1 MKSVLSGENAFE
13 LQKELDLLVNNFVKE
28 HGDLALERM
37 DGEEV
42 TPQKLVDVVTNL
54 PFLASKKMV
63 VVKNVYNKDL
73 LEKLVELEVPDFT
86 ELIVVAGKLDKRAS
100 YYKKL
105 SKLSGFK
112 SFTKQAQV
120 SLPQWIMDEVAG
132 HGGKISRSDAQYLV
146 DILGDNQMLL
156 SSEVNKLTTYS
167 PDVTRET
174 IDLLC
179 EPTPQATTFNLIDS
193 AFTGNLERSLNLYKE
208 LRAQKVEPIKI
219 MGLMAWQLHVLATVK
234 MAGSRGSDQ
243 IAKDAK
249 LNPYVVSKSKKIAD
263 GLSLKRVKY
272 LVHTAM
278 QLDLDMKSKS
288 INTDDAMMLYIA
300 DIAKGQ

>member
-1 MKSVLSGENAFE
+1 MKTVLSGDNTFE
-13 LQKELDLLVNNFVKE
+13 LQKELDLLVQKFVKE

-42 TPQKLVDVVTNL
+42 TPQKITDAVSNL

-63 VVKNVYNKDL
+63 VVKNVSNKDL
-73 LEKLVELEVPDFT
+73 LEKIVELEVPDFT

-105 SKLSGFK
+105 SKMPGFK
-112 SFTKQAQV
+112 GFAKQAST
-120 SLPQWIMDEVAG
+120 SLPQWVMDEVAG
-132 HGGKISRSDAQYLV
+132 YGGKISRADAQYLI
-146 DILGDNQMLL
+146 DILGDDQMLL
-156 SSEVNKLTTYS
+156 GSEINKLTTYS
-167 PDVTRET
+167 PDVSRDT

-193 AFTGNLERSLNLYKE
+193 AFTGNLEKSLNLYQE

-234 MAGSRGSDQ
+234 IAGSRGVDQ

-263 GLSLKRVKY
+263 GLSLKRIKY

-288 INTDDAMMLYIA
+288 INTDDAMMLYIT